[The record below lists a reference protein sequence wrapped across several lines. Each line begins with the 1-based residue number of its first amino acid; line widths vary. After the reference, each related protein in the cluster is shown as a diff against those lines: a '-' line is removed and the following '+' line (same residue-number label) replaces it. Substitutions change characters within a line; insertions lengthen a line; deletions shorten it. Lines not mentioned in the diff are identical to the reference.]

1 MRIGNKPLFG
11 KPGDGLAP
19 RRADG
24 AGTALPFAETLA
36 HSELELAGQGLQL
49 ELQDLRR
56 RLDQAGE
63 HLDRDPTIENL
74 ETFRNLIVTLTRKI
88 TAKAYRL
95 ERTPG
100 SWNDAH
106 TQHVIKVIDREADS
120 LLALVMQN
128 NQDRI
133 RITAKILEIRGLI
146 VDILS

>member
-1 MRIGNKPLFG
+1 MRIGNKPPIG
-11 KPGDGLAP
+11 KPGDGLGP

-24 AGTALPFAETLA
+24 PGALPFAETLA
-36 HSELELAGQGLQL
+36 HSELDLADRGLQL

-63 HLDRDPTIENL
+63 ALDRDPTIKNL
-74 ETFRNLIVTLTRKI
+74 EAFRNLIVTLTRKI
-88 TAKAYRL
+88 TANAYRL
-95 ERTPG
+95 ERILG
-100 SWNDAH
+100 SWNNAH

-120 LLALVMQN
+120 LLALVMRD

-133 RITAKILEIRGLI
+133 RITANILEIRGLI